1 MWRLIF
7 LTKLYNFFVKNKQV
21 PTEGTH
27 VILELRV
34 MEGKDF
40 RGDKLKFFFYDLL
53 KESNATI
60 IDCKHFVFPNEA
72 SSGVCLLGESHL
84 SWHYWIDEEYV
95 SLDIYTC
102 GNSFNHI
109 KALSIL
115 KENFVIDDIKI
126 LKRGINKRGMYKI
139 KISNEI

>member
-1 MWRLIF
+1 ME
-7 LTKLYNFFVKNKQV
+7 NKHV

-27 VILELRV
+27 VILELKV
-34 MEGKDF
+34 KEGKEF
-40 RGDKLKFFFYDLL
+40 RGDRLKGFFYDLL

-60 IDCKHFVFPNEA
+60 IDCKCFVFPNEA
-72 SSGVCLLGESHL
+72 SSGVFLLGESHL
-84 SWHYWIDEEYV
+84 SWHYWIDEGYV

-126 LKRGINKRGMYKI
+126 LKRGIKKRGTYKV
-139 KISNEI
+139 EIVHTI